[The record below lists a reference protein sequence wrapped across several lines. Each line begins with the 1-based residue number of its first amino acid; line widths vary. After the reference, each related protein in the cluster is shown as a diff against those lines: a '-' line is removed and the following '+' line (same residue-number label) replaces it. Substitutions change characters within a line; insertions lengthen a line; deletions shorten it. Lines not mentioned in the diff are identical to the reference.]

1 MDGGR
6 ILRNS
11 QIIIL
16 GVCIAVATIVASLIL
31 SQASLRVMQMTRQ
44 VITVTGSASREIT
57 SDSAAWQVNVMV
69 RDADLGLAYK
79 QLSQH
84 TARLRQY
91 LLAKGV
97 TDKELV
103 VPQVNTE
110 RLYKK
115 DEHGQDTPEL
125 LAYRLTQPV
134 EVSSEDVDK
143 LTRLSRGVTELIN
156 EEIEVSSG
164 APQYFY
170 RGLDALKLE
179 MLAQAAEN
187 AKQRAD
193 NMVKAAGNRIGLM
206 RSAKMGVFQITPVH
220 STEVSDYGVND
231 TGSVRKK
238 VTAVVNASF
247 AIE

>member
-11 QIIIL
+11 QVIIL
-16 GVCIAVATIVASLIL
+16 GVCIAAATIIASLIL
-31 SQASLRVMQMTRQ
+31 SQATVRVMQMTRQ
-44 VITVTGSASREIT
+44 VITVTGAATREIE
-57 SDSAAWQVNVMV
+57 SDCGTWSVSLMV
-69 RDADLGLAYK
+69 RDPDLGQAY
-79 QLSQH
+79 QRLSKH

-91 LLAKGV
+91 LQEKGV
-97 TDKELV
+97 TGKEMV

-115 DEHGQDTPEL
+115 DEHGNDTPEL

-134 EVSSEDVDK
+134 EVSSDDVNK
-143 LTRLSRGVTELIN
+143 LTRLSREVTELIN
-156 EEIEVSSG
+156 EGIEVSSG

-187 AKQRAD
+187 AKQRAA
-193 NMVKAAGNRIGLM
+193 NMVKATGNRIGLM
-206 RSAKMGVFQITPVH
+206 RNAKMGVFQITSVH

-231 TGSVRKK
+231 TGSQRKK

>member
-11 QIIIL
+11 QVIIL
-16 GVCIAVATIVASLIL
+16 GVCIAAATIIASLIL
-31 SQASLRVMQMTRQ
+31 AQASLRVMQMTRQ
-44 VITVTGSASREIT
+44 VITVTGAATREIM
-57 SDSAAWQVNVMV
+57 SDCGSWQVNVMV
-69 RDADLGLAYK
+69 RDADLGQAYQRLTK
-79 QLSQH
+79 H

-91 LLAKGV
+91 LQAKGV
-97 TDKELV
+97 TEAELV
-103 VPQVNTE
+103 VLQVNTE

-115 DEHGQDTPEL
+115 DEHGNDTPEL
-125 LAYRLTQPV
+125 LAYRLNQPV
-134 EVSSEDVDK
+134 EVSSDDVDK

-156 EEIEVSSG
+156 EGIEVSSG

-170 RGLDALKLE
+170 RKLDELKLE
-179 MLAQAAEN
+179 MLARAAEN

-193 NMVKAAGNRIGLM
+193 NMVKATGNRIGLM
-206 RSAKMGVFQITPVH
+206 RSARMGVFQITPVH

-231 TGSVRKK
+231 TGSLRKK